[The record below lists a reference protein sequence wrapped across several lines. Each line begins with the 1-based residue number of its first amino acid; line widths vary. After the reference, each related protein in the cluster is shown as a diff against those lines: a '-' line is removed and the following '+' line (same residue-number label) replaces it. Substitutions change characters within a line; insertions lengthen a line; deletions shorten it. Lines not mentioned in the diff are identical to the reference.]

1 MDMWQ
6 TIFSIVKISDLFR
19 RIRCN
24 GGPRK
29 ALVCL
34 RCSPALLLAAALC
47 GCATSDP
54 VPKTAAAPAQHP
66 FNFDTDTFSFRNDLV
81 WEYNYSTNGKTTTH
95 RREPKP
101 DYTLHCFVLARSCRQ
116 FFENARFEP
125 EEPVA
130 DDCTY
135 RRLIDHVV
143 STSPRHKVA
152 EGHQVVIP
160 GYADLRSFSA
170 AHPQLLKAECG
181 SAWESYF
188 TRGNWR
194 MVFPFSRHGQEKMAA
209 QLLAHLKPDHPVLI
223 HVSLFPELTINH
235 TLLIFGATETQ
246 TEIQFTI
253 YDPNQP
259 EGPASLK
266 FDRAKRTFLLPAN
279 QYFAGGPVDVY
290 EVCHKWD
297 F

>member
-1 MDMWQ
+1 M
-6 TIFSIVKISDLFR
+6 
-19 RIRCN
+19 
-24 GGPRK
+24 
-29 ALVCL
+29 
-34 RCSPALLLAAALC
+34 
-47 GCATSDP
+47 
-54 VPKTAAAPAQHP
+54 
-66 FNFDTDTFSFRNDLV
+66 
-81 WEYNYSTNGKTTTH
+81 
-95 RREPKP
+95 
-101 DYTLHCFVLARSCRQ
+101 
-116 FFENARFEP
+116 
-125 EEPVA
+125 
-130 DDCTY
+130 
-135 RRLIDHVV
+135 
-143 STSPRHKVA
+143 
-152 EGHQVVIP
+152 IP

-170 AHPQLLKAECG
+170 AHADLLKAECG
-181 SAWESYF
+181 GAWESYF